1 MPEVTSFKGM
11 RLRHLTFTGPNLPAI
26 CLTLEAGL
34 NIIYGGS
41 NAGKSYILSVLN
53 FMLGGDK
60 PPILKQGADY
70 DTILLGIEFSHHRS
84 ITIHRMRKGGKITV
98 YDDLAEDGF
107 IADRQGTIVSADHGK
122 GKTGSISEL
131 LLGRVGISDA
141 KIASTQAARLVPLS
155 LRHLIP
161 YLLIDEDRM
170 FSVVT
175 PTQINPKNSP
185 TLDKNVFKALLT
197 GQDDSHII
205 PIPDQATLKAGNAGK
220 IELLTEMIEE
230 LDQKLGDSNIEELE
244 RIFEEQLTRSEVL
257 GEELTTVQER
267 LDYLVHLRRETL
279 DNQSI
284 LDAQSSQLQA
294 MGQRFID
301 LSQTYITDIRRLEAI
316 EEGGFLLRRFEDQ
329 PCPMCGA
336 QPGHQHIPH
345 SPADLER
352 QKHSAQAEIRKI
364 ERDLENLKPTIQNL
378 QTDLAG
384 SREQSE
390 SLATNI
396 KSYEQDIL
404 LLRPIESSIRES
416 YQKCIK
422 MRDDAARS
430 VALYDRRIDLLNRR
444 QEIEMLR
451 IGRQVAEG
459 LIIGI
464 DESEGD
470 AFAQTV
476 KLVLDAWGYPGVH
489 TVSWDQQSY
498 DFAVNGIP
506 RGQNGKGVKAIF
518 HSAFV
523 VAFLIFCR
531 EKGLPHPGFVV
542 LDSPLVTYR
551 KPILYKRHGELAPDE
566 AAIAQTTLDLKFYEH
581 LASLSATGQFLVI
594 ENNDPP
600 GFVVGKAKITTF
612 SGQNGNGRP
621 GLFPPLS

>member
-1 MPEVTSFKGM
+1 M

-26 CLTLEAGL
+26 CIELEAGL

-60 PPILKQGADY
+60 PPILKQGENY

-84 ITIHRMRKGGKITV
+84 ITIHRMRRGGKITV

-107 IADRQGTIVSADHGK
+107 IVGRQGIIVSADHGK
-122 GKTGSISEL
+122 GKAGSISEL
-131 LLGRVGISDA
+131 LLSRVGISDS
-141 KIASTQAARLVPLS
+141 KVASTQSARLVPLS
-155 LRHLIP
+155 LRHLVP

-170 FSVVT
+170 FSVAT

-197 GQDDSHII
+197 GKDDSHII
-205 PIPDQATLKAGNAGK
+205 PIPDQATLKAGNTGK

-230 LDQKLGDSNIEELE
+230 LDQKLGDSNIDELE
-244 RIFEEQLTRSEVL
+244 RIFEEQLARSETL
-257 GEELTTVQER
+257 GEELTTAQEL
-267 LDYLVHLRRETL
+267 LDNLVRLRRETV
-279 DNQSI
+279 DGQNI
-284 LDAQSSQLQA
+284 LDVHSSQLQA

-352 QKHSAQAEIRKI
+352 QQHSAQAEIRKI
-364 ERDLENLKPTIQNL
+364 ERDLENLSPTIQNL
-378 QTDLAG
+378 KTDLVGAT
-384 SREQSE
+384 EQSDIFAA
-390 SLATNI
+390 SI
-396 KSYEQDIL
+396 KSYEQNIL
-404 LLRPIESSIRES
+404 RLRPIESSIRGA
-416 YQKCIK
+416 YQKCIT

-430 VALYDRRIDLLNRR
+430 IALYDRRIDLLNRR

-459 LIIGI
+459 LIIGV
-464 DESEGD
+464 DENEGN

-476 KLVLDAWGYPGVH
+476 KLVLDAWGYPGVQ

-531 EKGLPHPGFVV
+531 ENGLPHPGFVV

-581 LASLSATGQFLVI
+581 LASLSEVGQFLVI

-600 GFVVGKAKITTF
+600 SSVVGKAKIITF